1 MKVATSGRME
11 TKTHDDKK
19 QLLEMVRDFSQAML
33 VTHSLEGDV
42 RARPM
47 SVAAVEDSG
56 DFWFATALD
65 SGKADEML
73 RERRVA
79 VVMQSDK
86 RFVSISGDAALIMG
100 AAKAKELWTEA
111 WRPWFPDGPEDT
123 TLALIQ
129 VRARTAEYWD
139 MRGTKGLRY
148 VFEAVKHVVMGEPM
162 VDASS
167 PDQHGKL
174 ELR

>member
-1 MKVATSGRME
+1 MK
-11 TKTHDDKK
+11 TKHGDDKA
-19 QLLEMVRDFSQAML
+19 QLIELVKDFSQAML
-33 VTHSLEGDV
+33 VTHSIEGEL

-47 SVAAVEDSG
+47 SVAALEDSG
-56 DFWFATALD
+56 DLWFATSLD

-86 RFVSISGDAALIMG
+86 RFVSISGEAAILVDV
-100 AAKAKELWTEA
+100 AKAKALWTEA
-111 WRPWFPDGPEDT
+111 WRPWFPDGPEDPK
-123 TLALIQ
+123 LALIQ
-129 VRARTAEYWD
+129 VRASTAEYWD
-139 MRGTKGLRY
+139 MRGTKGLRF
-148 VFEAVKHVVMGEPM
+148 VFEAVKHVIKGEPM
-162 VDASS
+162 GNGSS